1 MVSISYTLR
10 GSNGEQITF
19 DNSHYVLNPGMTGFG
34 IAPTQV
40 RIDPSAGIGGVF
52 RHSRRGVRDLDLPI
66 TVLGTSHADVQ
77 TKLRK
82 LARITQDRRGP
93 MTLRATYSNGQ
104 QLFIDLHYVGGAE
117 GQWGEGA
124 GGLTWAQWV
133 LSCQAPKP
141 FWESLS
147 KQTIALTGGGT
158 GRGLLPQLT
167 KLKVSSSQA
176 LGDVTINSNADVEVF
191 PVWTIEGPVDDFTVS
206 NGTQSFTIAGSIGVG
221 ETITVDTEKKTVVD
235 ENGDNKYD
243 RLGPAPKLFP
253 FQPGETVIEITGSNA
268 DDNTVITAEYALR
281 FEVVH

>member
-1 MVSISYTLR
+1 MVSITYTLR
-10 GSNGEQITF
+10 GANGDQITF
-19 DNSHYVLNPGMTGFG
+19 NNSDYVLNPGMTGFG
-34 IAPTQV
+34 IAPTEV

-66 TVLGTSHADVQ
+66 TVLGANHADVQ
-77 TKLRK
+77 QKLRR

-117 GQWGEGA
+117 GQWGES

-141 FWESLS
+141 FWESLA
-147 KQTIALTGGGT
+147 KQSFELVGGNT

-176 LGDVTINSNADVEVF
+176 LGDVTINSTADVEVF
-191 PVWTIEGPVDDFTVS
+191 PVWTIQGPVDDFTVS
-206 NGTQSFTIAGSIGVG
+206 DGVQSFTITGSILLG
-221 ETITVDTEKKTVVD
+221 ETIIVDTEKKTVVD
-235 ENGDNKYD
+235 ETGANRYD
-243 RLGPAPKLFP
+243 RLGPAPKLFA
-253 FQPGETVIEITGSNA
+253 FQPGETQLSITGTNA
-268 DDNTVITAEYALR
+268 DTNTNVKAEYAFR